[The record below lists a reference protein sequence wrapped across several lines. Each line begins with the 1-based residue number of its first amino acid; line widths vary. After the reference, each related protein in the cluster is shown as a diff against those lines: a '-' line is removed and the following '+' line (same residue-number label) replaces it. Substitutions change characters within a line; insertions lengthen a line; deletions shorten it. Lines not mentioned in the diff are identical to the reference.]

1 MHRYTLEIDGRR
13 FVVDVQEQGA
23 DRFGV
28 SVDGQAFDVAL
39 TEREE
44 LGGGEAL
51 SIAPAAPSL
60 SSPPA
65 MPLAAAA
72 RPAPA
77 PRAAA
82 PAAAASTHAAPGVL
96 GAPMPGVILR
106 VLVAPGA
113 QVKRGQ
119 DLAVLEAMKMEN
131 LIRAPRDATV
141 VEVCVKAGQH
151 VGHGQALVKLDE
163 VGAMGATDAGA
174 S

>member
-39 TEREE
+39 SEREE

-65 MPLAAAA
+65 MPFAAAT
-72 RPAPA
+72 RPAPVL
-77 PRAAA
+77 RAAA
-82 PAAAASTHAAPGVL
+82 PAAAASTNASSGVL

-131 LIRAPRDATV
+131 LIRAPKDATV

-151 VGHGQALVKLDE
+151 VGHGQALVRLDA
-163 VGAMGATDAGA
+163 VGSAEAGN